1 MRPERGLLHPGALV
15 SIVLLV
21 ANDHWFKAAAP
32 GLITG
37 KLSDFAGL
45 AFFPLFL
52 HALVRL
58 VQPRAGNP
66 ALAVSCALTALVFA
80 AVKTVP
86 WCHEAYEVGLGLLQ
100 YPFRAAFSGATE
112 PGRVLLMKDATDLV
126 ALPAVLLA
134 WRWGRIDA
142 ATATG

>member
-1 MRPERGLLHPGALV
+1 MQPERGLLHPGALV

-112 PGRVLLMKDATDLV
+112 PGRVLLMKYATDLV